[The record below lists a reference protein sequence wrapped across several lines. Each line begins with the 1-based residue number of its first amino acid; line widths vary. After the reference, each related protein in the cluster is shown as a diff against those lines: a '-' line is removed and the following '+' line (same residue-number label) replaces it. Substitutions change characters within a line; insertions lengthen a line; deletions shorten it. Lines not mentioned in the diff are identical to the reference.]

1 MASPTVQKV
10 GLETN
15 GPLEGK
21 RLCGMRAPS
30 TLFLPV
36 VQADVCLGRELS
48 ANAQYVRQCSGWHY
62 GHYIQHSATCTHADD
77 YAFEYA
83 LILPICH

>member
-21 RLCGMRAPS
+21 RLCGLRGPS
-30 TLFLPV
+30 TLYLPV
-36 VQADVCLGRELS
+36 VQADVCLGRDQRMHS
-48 ANAQYVRQCSGWHY
+48 TCGSVAAGITDTTYN
-62 GHYIQHSATCTHADD
+62 IQPRARTLTTTP
-77 YAFEYA
+77 
-83 LILPICH
+83 LNML